1 MSALKSHAR
10 THVSFACKLLA
21 TNLRASASL
30 RGAFLIQAV
39 FMILNN
45 LIYFS
50 VWWIFFNRFESL
62 NGWKL
67 HDLAAL
73 YGLTAVSIGAMIAL
87 AGGVWNLARMAAEG
101 GLDSLMTQPKNL
113 LLHVVG
119 SHSRP
124 SGWGDIVSG
133 LGLLAM
139 SGYLQWSNAPLLFV
153 LALSSMLVMLASAV
167 VFQSLAFWLG
177 QVEAFARQLSEF
189 VITFSI
195 YPHTIYPVYLRA
207 LLFTAIPAAFV
218 SYLPVSLLKDFSWGT
233 LAFVLS
239 ASLAYCGFA
248 VFFFYLGLRR
258 YESGNRFGGMI

>member
-1 MSALKSHAR
+1 MSALRSHA
-10 THVSFACKLLA
+10 SFARSLLA

-50 VWWIFFNRFESL
+50 VWWIFFERFESL
-62 NGWKL
+62 NGWHL
-67 HDLAAL
+67 RDLAAL
-73 YGLTAVSIGAMIAL
+73 YGLTAVSIGTMIAL
-87 AGGVWNLARMAAEG
+87 FGGVWNLARMAAEG

-133 LGLLAM
+133 TGLIYM
-139 SGYLQWSNAPLLFV
+139 SGYLHWSNAPLLAV
-153 LALSSMLVMLASAV
+153 LVVSSMLVMLASAV

-177 QVEAFARQLSEF
+177 QIEAFARQLSEF

-218 SYLPVSLLKDFSWGT
+218 SYLPVSLLREFSWGT
-233 LAFVLS
+233 FFFVLGAS
-239 ASLAYCGFA
+239 ALYCCFA
-248 VFFFYLGLRR
+248 VGVFYLGLRR
-258 YESGNRFGGMI
+258 YESGNRFGSFI

>member
-1 MSALKSHAR
+1 MSNHIA
-10 THVSFACKLLA
+10 FAKTLLL

-30 RGAFLIQAV
+30 RGAFLIQAL

-50 VWWIFFNRFESL
+50 VWWIFFERFDSL
-62 NGWKL
+62 QGWKL
-67 HDLAAL
+67 KDLAAL

-87 AGGVWNLARMAAEG
+87 FGGVWNLARMAAEG

-113 LLHVVG
+113 LYHVVG

-133 LGLLAM
+133 FGLIAM
-139 SGYLQWSNAPLLFV
+139 SGYLNWEKLPLL
-153 LALSSMLVMLASAV
+153 LLLTCSSMLVMLASAV

-177 QVEAFARQLSEF
+177 QVESFARQLSEF

-195 YPHTIYPVYLRA
+195 YPQSIYPMYLRA

-218 SYLPVSLLKDFSWGT
+218 SYLPVSLLRDFSWSVLLGV
-233 LAFVLS
+233 LA
-239 ASLAYCGFA
+239 ASLSYAAFA
-248 VFFFYLGLRR
+248 VGFFYLGLRR
-258 YESGNRFGGMI
+258 YESGNRFGGMV

>member
-1 MSALKSHAR
+1 MSTLRSHGR
-10 THVSFACKLLA
+10 FAKKLLA

-39 FMILNN
+39 FMIFNN
-45 LIYFS
+45 LIYFT
-50 VWWIFFNRFESL
+50 VWWIFFERFESL

-67 HDLAAL
+67 RDLAAL
-73 YGLTAVSIGAMIAL
+73 YGLTAVSIGTMIAVF
-87 AGGVWNLARMAAEG
+87 GGVWNLARMAAEG

-133 LGLLAM
+133 LGLIAM
-139 SGYLQWSNAPLLFV
+139 SGYLHWSNLPLL
-153 LALSSMLVMLASAV
+153 LLLTASSMLVMLASAV

-195 YPHTIYPVYLRA
+195 YPHSIYPVYLRA

-218 SYLPVSLLKDFSWGT
+218 SYLPVTLLRDFSWSM
-233 LAFVLS
+233 LAVMLG
-239 ASLAYCGFA
+239 ASLAYCAFA
-248 VFFFYLGLRR
+248 VAFFYAGLRR
-258 YESGNRFGGMI
+258 YESGNRFGGMFQ